1 MWLPLA
7 LQAQLPQSE
16 CESRPDEPLAH
27 PPLVLSKARRHL
39 RNVPQA
45 RRALAEKRTSHRLAA
60 GSALGDPRFK

>member
-7 LQAQLPQSE
+7 SQAQLP
-16 CESRPDEPLAH
+16 
-27 PPLVLSKARRHL
+27 LSKARRHL